1 MGRNSKSNKK
11 QLFSLNKNEKHSGRG
26 RNWGSSHSFYQ
37 ASSDT
42 CALMRSLEVAV
53 VAIELIV
60 PTEVSDSFEPDRDRR
75 AFREE
80 GDSVTLAIGTKMP
93 HLAGQ
98 SKYLRRGVEGI
109 SKDFLNGLGSTLT

>member
-1 MGRNSKSNKK
+1 MGVEGTA
-11 QLFSLNKNEKHSGRG
+11 LTDDFL
-26 RNWGSSHSFYQ
+26 
-37 ASSDT
+37 

-60 PTEVSDSFEPDRDRR
+60 PTDVSDSFEPDRDRR

-93 HLAGQ
+93 YLSGH
-98 SKYLRRGVEGI
+98 SKYLTP
-109 SKDFLNGLGSTLT
+109 STDPSFLPLASSSWTPHQVPLAN

>member
-1 MGRNSKSNKK
+1 MWFC
-11 QLFSLNKNEKHSGRG
+11 FSRRTSCSEKEAFGVEG
-26 RNWGSSHSFYQ
+26 TALTDDFL
-37 ASSDT
+37 
-42 CALMRSLEVAV
+42 CALMRSLDVAV

-75 AFREE
+75 VLRED

-98 SKYLRRGVEGI
+98 SKYLTP
-109 SKDFLNGLGSTLT
+109 STDPSFLPLASSSWTPHQVPLAN